1 MTRLWSAV
9 LTLGCILVDLA
20 SRHMT
25 PPALP
30 TWDDAD
36 IERCMACRANRR
48 QAREYMGHDS
58 VGHD

>member
-36 IERCMACRANRR
+36 IERCLACRAARR
-48 QAREYMGHDS
+48 LARED
-58 VGHD
+58 